1 MQNGNN
7 HAVGDPKAIV
17 IESNMSL
24 NENLSS
30 TIKWVVML
38 KAKANTIAS
47 IIDKATAKWLIE
59 LICVVASF
67 KQLSYAVFCFPFLS
81 FI

>member
-1 MQNGNN
+1 VQNGNN

-47 IIDKATAKWLIE
+47 IIDKATAK
-59 LICVVASF
+59 
-67 KQLSYAVFCFPFLS
+67 
-81 FI
+81 